1 MSKIEEINSL
11 TEEYYDSLPDGI
23 GLKPLMRWN
32 KESLDSLDNILD
44 ELKGKKPSLN
54 LPDDKEE
61 DELTAW
67 LREKT
72 ERQREMER
80 KGKIKVRI

>member
-1 MSKIEEINSL
+1 MIIDEINQE
-11 TEEYYDSLPDGI
+11 TEEYYNSLREGK
-23 GLKPLMRWN
+23 GLKLLMRFSID
-32 KESLDSLDNILD
+32 ESDSLDSLLD
-44 ELKGKKPSLN
+44 SLKEKGPTLN
-54 LPDDKEE
+54 LPDKEE